1 MSMRPV
7 DIIIHKRK
15 GGAHPF
21 DEIEFMVNGYTRGE
35 IPDYQVSAWLMACF
49 LNGLDDEETYFL
61 TKAML
66 YSGKGLDLSSISKPK
81 VDKHSTGG
89 VGDKV
94 SLVLAPA
101 AASCGVA
108 VPMTSG
114 RALGFSG
121 GTLDKLESIPGFNVH
136 LTEMEFIAVLKE
148 VGYVMSGQTEALAPA
163 DRKLYALRDVT
174 GTVECI
180 PLITSSILSK
190 KLAEGADSV
199 VMDVKFG
206 SGAFMKTINEARRL
220 ANSLVLTAKRLGKK
234 VVAILSSMGQPL
246 GRTIGNSL
254 EVIESIE
261 CLKGG
266 GPEDV
271 MELVTVLGG
280 RMLLAAGIAGSS
292 EEGESMIL
300 DTLQSGEAFERFK
313 RSVHRQGGD
322 VESIEHPESLPHA
335 ALHKEVRAGH
345 SGYIS
350 AIDTESVGA
359 ASMYL
364 GAGRLRKE
372 DAIDPAAGIVV
383 QKKLGDRVSAGET
396 IATLH
401 YNNSM
406 YLDRAIQLV
415 EKSYTIGEQPET
427 EFRLIHG
434 VVE

>member
-1 MSMRPV
+1 MRPV

-49 LNGLDDEETYFL
+49 LNGLDDEEAYFL

-66 YSGKGLDLSSISKPK
+66 YSGKVLDLSSISKPK

-206 SGAFMKTINEARRL
+206 SGAFMKTIDEARRL
-220 ANSLVLTAKRLGKK
+220 ASSLVLTAKRLGKK
-234 VVAILSSMGQPL
+234 VVAILSSMDQPL

-300 DTLQSGEAFERFK
+300 GTLQSGEAFKRFK

-335 ALHKEVRAGH
+335 ALRKEVRAGH
-345 SGYIS
+345 SGYIR

-415 EKSYTIGEQPET
+415 EKSYKIGEQPET